1 MRTMLNQKER
11 EAAAERVREK
21 AREDAELWKEFCQ
34 EEDGVGVVE
43 IILILVI
50 LIGLVLL
57 FKENIS
63 KIVESAFKQINGDS
77 KSIIN

>member
-1 MRTMLNQKER
+1 MK
-11 EAAAERVREK
+11 
-21 AREDAELWKEFCQ
+21 DLWKEFCQ

-50 LIGLVLL
+50 LIGLVLI

-63 KIVESAFKQINGDS
+63 DIVESAFKQINSDS

>member
-1 MRTMLNQKER
+1 MIMK
-11 EAAAERVREK
+11 
-21 AREDAELWKEFCQ
+21 DLWKEFCQ

-50 LIGLVLL
+50 LIGLVLI

-63 KIVESAFKQINGDS
+63 DIVESAFKQINSDS